1 METERDQILR
11 EFRAELAEIQKEFHG
26 RISGLMTRIAH
37 ELGEVK
43 PGPSEIMFSSPYRTS
58 SAKRKVKC
66 GRL

>member
-1 METERDQILR
+1 METERDEILR
-11 EFRAELAEIQKEFHG
+11 EFRAELQKEFQG

-43 PGPSEIMFSSPYRTS
+43 PGPPEIMFSSPYRAS
-58 SAKRKVKC
+58 NAKRKVKC

>member
-11 EFRAELAEIQKEFHG
+11 EFRTELTELQKDFNG
-26 RISGLMTRIAH
+26 KLLGIMARIAH

-43 PGPSEIMFSSPYRTS
+43 PGPAEIMFSSPYRTS